1 MYLRHV
7 KGLKLNNISMELRNN
22 DNRSAIV
29 MDDVIESLFE
39 NLNLDIKS
47 EAESIVILKNTKDIE
62 LSNLNP
68 SGEID

>member
-1 MYLRHV
+1 
-7 KGLKLNNISMELRNN
+7 MELRNN